1 IGTQHGRQLGPQIR
15 TLREK
20 YIAKL
25 INTAPARLAACGGA
39 ALFRAKL
46 LPAHAAEVAAL
57 ADAANIEPL
66 DAMLAQCFLDLMPIT
81 ACSTVALPQSASPD
95 HVARLGRN
103 LDFMTLGVADKHTVV
118 LVIHPQDRFAFASVA
133 WPGVI
138 GVLSGMNQH
147 GLCVAN
153 MEVTRGVRLP
163 VAM

>member
-20 YIAKL
+20 YLGKL
-25 INTAPARLAACGGA
+25 INTVPARLAARGGA

-57 ADAANIEPL
+57 ADAAKVEPL
-66 DAMLAQCFLDLMPIT
+66 DAMLAQCFLDLMPMT

-103 LDFMTLGVADKHTVV
+103 LDFITLGIADKQTVV
-118 LVIHPQDRFAFASVA
+118 LLVHPTGKFAFASIG
-133 WPGVI
+133 WPGMI
-138 GVLSGMNQH
+138 GVLSGMNEH
-147 GLCVAN
+147 GLCLAN
-153 MEVTRGVRLP
+153 MEVTRSVRLP
-163 VAM
+163 V